1 MIQLILLL
9 LQVTRQLLTYMQ
21 ERRLI
26 AEGERRQIQKEL
38 LRTAEAAKIA
48 LKVREQVGKLHD
60 EEVDDALRGDY
71 RD

>member
-1 MIQLILLL
+1 MIQAVLLL
-9 LQVTRQLLTYMQ
+9 LQVTRQILTYMQ

-26 AEGERRQIQKEL
+26 AEGERIQIQREL
-38 LRTAEAAKIA
+38 LRAAEAAKIA

-60 EEVDDALRGDY
+60 DEVDAALRGDY